1 MKETYYDE
9 ACRKIV
15 GFEKM
20 AKHFIKHLV
29 INGKSENTYKNYLH
43 QMTRMALHCG
53 KTPLEMDQEEINDY
67 LYFVVNR
74 DTDSQCA
81 FRHLVYGLRKLY
93 LLNECDHLHIS
104 LPSVKRPQRLPVVF
118 SKEEVRRLLN
128 APKQLRDRLL
138 LGIIYDC
145 GLRVSEAASL
155 LIEDVDLDRQQ
166 LFIRQSKN
174 KKDRYVPFSYHITRG
189 VRNYLKIERPQKF
202 LFERNNPYRH
212 DNPYKGIPL
221 HHRYIR
227 RIMKAAMQTAGIEK
241 QGSVHT
247 LRHTYATHQLEA
259 GQTIYGVKHLLGHAH
274 IKTTEVYLHLARVP
288 EQAFFGMLDKLYP
301 APLS

>member
-9 ACRKIV
+9 ACRKIT

-20 AKHFIKHLV
+20 AEHFIKCLV
-29 INGKSENTYKNYLH
+29 IDGKSQTTHKNYLL
-43 QMTRMALHCG
+43 QMSKMALHSG
-53 KTPLEMDQEEINDY
+53 KTPLEMEPEDIENY

-74 DTDSQCA
+74 DTDSLST

-93 LLNECDHLHIS
+93 KLNECDHLHIN
-104 LPSVKRPQRLPVVF
+104 LPSIKRPQRLPVIF
-118 SKEEVRRLLN
+118 SMEEIRRLLK

-145 GLRVSEAASL
+145 GLRISEATSL
-155 LIEDVDLDRQQ
+155 LIEDVNLDRQQ

-174 KKDRYVPFSYHITRG
+174 KQDRYVPFSSHIARG
-189 VRNYLKIERPQKF
+189 VRNYLKIDRPQRF
-202 LFERNNPYRH
+202 LFER
-212 DNPYKGIPL
+212 DNRYKGIPL
-221 HHRYIR
+221 NHNRIR
-227 RIMKAAMQTAGIEK
+227 RIMKEAMQTAGIQK
-241 QGSVHT
+241 QASLHS

-259 GQTIYGVKHLLGHAH
+259 GQTIYGVKRLLGHAN
-274 IKTTEVYLHLARVP
+274 IKNTEVYLHLAIVP

-301 APLS
+301 TPLT

>member
-1 MKETYYDE
+1 MKENYYDE
-9 ACRKIV
+9 ACRKV
-15 GFEKM
+15 AGFEKM
-20 AKHFIKHLV
+20 ADYFIKHLV
-29 INGKSENTYKNYLH
+29 VDGKSEGTYRNYVR
-43 QMTRMALHCG
+43 QMAKMTIHCG
-53 KTPLEMDQEEINDY
+53 KTPLEMEQKEINDY

-74 DTDSQCA
+74 DTDSQSA
-81 FRHLVYGLRKLY
+81 FKHLVYGLRKLY
-93 LLNECDHLHIS
+93 LLNEYDHLYIT
-104 LPSVKRPQRLPVVF
+104 LPSIKNPKRLPVVF
-118 SKEEVRRLLN
+118 SMEEVRRLLN

-145 GLRVSEAASL
+145 GLRVSEVTSL

-174 KKDRYVPFSYHITRG
+174 KKDRYVPFSSHMARG
-189 VRNYLKIERPQKF
+189 VRNYLKIEQPQRF
-202 LFERNNPYRH
+202 LFERHNPYRR

-221 HHRYIR
+221 HHRRIR
-227 RIMKAAMQTAGIEK
+227 RIMKEAMQTAGIQK
-241 QGSVHT
+241 QARLHT

-259 GQTIYGVKHLLGHAH
+259 GQTIYGVKHLLGHAN

-301 APLS
+301 TSVS